1 MPKVGTKLSYRVK
14 YVKHFPIKD
23 NGIAT
28 SFSFG
33 ERIKNTDPPVYQN
46 YSFVVW
52 ENLDIMDGDNVNIL
66 TIDSIE
72 VNSKNSKL
80 YVNLS
85 GTVQVIKTETSQ
97 YAEEQAPAFVPQVE
111 EPPVA
116 GTPEG
121 DPWKLPFDI

>member
-1 MPKVGTKLSYRVK
+1 MPRTGTKHSYRVK
-14 YVKHFPIKD
+14 YCKHFPIKD

-33 ERIKNTDPPVYQN
+33 ERIKNTDPAQYQN

-52 ENLDIMDGDNVNIL
+52 GNLDIMDGDNVNIL

-72 VNSKNSKL
+72 VNSKNGKL

-85 GTVQVIKTETSQ
+85 GTVQVIKTETAQ
-97 YAEEQAPAFVPQVE
+97 YAEEQAPAFI
-111 EPPVA
+111 PPVDPPRNDD
-116 GTPEG
+116 GTLQEFS
-121 DPWKLPFDI
+121 LPFDL